1 MLGGMMKCCF
11 CFLGCLWLAA
21 CSVARVGVRD
31 MELVPVDAGQYQIA
45 THQRITDKKAP
56 VHIYIEGDGYAFDAW
71 GRPTDN
77 PTPRGTFLRD
87 LAARDSAKNVV
98 YVARPCQYIMSPA
111 CERSDWTDG
120 RFSQQIIDS
129 MANVIRQVAQSRP
142 VILVGYSGG
151 AMVSGLIIS
160 QNPDIDVKKWITIA
174 GVLNHA
180 DWTEYFGDAPLASS
194 VDMTN
199 LPDVPQVHYI
209 AYGDKV
215 VPNRL
220 SRQWIAPDKLEIVS
234 SATHANFPNIN
245 LDFKY

>member
-1 MLGGMMKCCF
+1 M
-11 CFLGCLWLAA
+11 CLFVSA
-21 CSVARVGVRD
+21 CAVSQADVRD
-31 MELVPVDAGQYQIA
+31 LDLVPVNAGQYQIA
-45 THQRITDKKAP
+45 VYQRLTDKKAP

-77 PTPRGTFLRD
+77 PTPRGTFVRD
-87 LAARDSAKNVV
+87 LVVRDSAKNVV
-98 YVARPCQYIMSPA
+98 YIARPCQYVLSSA

-120 RFSQQIIDS
+120 RFSQEIVDA
-129 MANVIRQVAQSRP
+129 MADVIKQVAKSRP
-142 VILVGYSGG
+142 VILIGYSGG
-151 AMVSGLIIS
+151 AMVSGLVIA

-180 DWTEYFGDAPLASS
+180 EWTEYFGDAPLSAS
-194 VDMTN
+194 VDMAE
-199 LPDVPQVHYI
+199 LPDVLQMHYI

-220 SRQWIAPDKLEIVS
+220 SRQWVSSDKLTVVS
-234 SATHANFPNIN
+234 GATHAYFPNMI

>member
-1 MLGGMMKCCF
+1 MMKRLLF
-11 CFLGCLWLAA
+11 CLMCLLPAA
-21 CSVARVGVRD
+21 CSVTRVGVRD
-31 MELVPVDAGQYQIA
+31 MDLVPVDAGGYQIA
-45 THQRITDKKAP
+45 TYQHITDDKAP

-77 PTPRGTFLRD
+77 PTPRGTFMRD

-98 YVARPCQYIMSPA
+98 YVARPCQYIMSSV
-111 CERSDWTDG
+111 CHRNDWTDG
-120 RFSQQIIDS
+120 RFSQQIVDA
-129 MANVIRQVAQSRP
+129 MATVIKQIAQSRP

-151 AMVSGLIIS
+151 AMISGLIIL
-160 QNPDIDVKKWITIA
+160 QKTDIDVKKWITIA
-174 GVLNHA
+174 GVLNHT
-180 DWTEYFGDAPLASS
+180 DWTEYFGDAPLELS
-194 VDMTN
+194 VDMTQ

-220 SRQWIAPDKLEIVS
+220 SRQWVSPDKLTVVHG
-234 SATHANFPNIN
+234 ATHTYFPNIV